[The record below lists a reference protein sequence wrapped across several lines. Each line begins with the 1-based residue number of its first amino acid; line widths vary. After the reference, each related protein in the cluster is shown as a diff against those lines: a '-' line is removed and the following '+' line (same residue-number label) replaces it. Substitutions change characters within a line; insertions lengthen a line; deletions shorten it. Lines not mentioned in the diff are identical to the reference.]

1 MFRRESTGVRSKGRL
16 NSSDRKDTLDLVLS
30 ERGQHRL
37 GETLNAPGGSWCL
50 EMSWR
55 HKSAVFPAW
64 GSCAKSKEVRAR
76 ACARSLPGSGGPSFA
91 SLTPLKV
98 SQGGGG
104 GECGEGGW
112 GGREGEWGWGANLCM
127 FIITSFPLKGKV
139 CPESGRWQQSPGSED
154 VTDPLKSGVSSVS
167 L

>member
-1 MFRRESTGVRSKGRL
+1 MPRNVLEAQIRL
-16 NSSDRKDTLDLVLS
+16 FFLPAAAAGTLRK
-30 ERGQHRL
+30 
-37 GETLNAPGGSWCL
+37 
-50 EMSWR
+50 
-55 HKSAVFPAW
+55 
-64 GSCAKSKEVRAR
+64 CARMR
-76 ACARSLPGSGGPSFA
+76 ARSLCRSRFCFPN
-91 SLTPLKV
+91 TPLKV

-104 GECGEGGW
+104 GECEEGGW